1 MKRSDLK
8 SKMQELGLEVNNDL
22 IDYIMAQNGVDIETL
37 NSNHSTEIQTLQ
49 EQLQA
54 KETKVQELEANTSQ
68 YADYEELKQFKANA
82 VAKEEEDRKIDF
94 LKSNGCKHPELFVG
108 RMDFTKATYNEEKK
122 TYEGLD
128 EDLKNAK
135 ETYKDMFQVKQVVQ
149 PQVVTPS
156 SGGSS
161 AGQMSGVEKLF
172 YKNNPNLMPKQD

>member
-37 NSNHSTEIQTLQ
+37 KNNHSTEIQTLQ

-54 KETKVQELEANTSQ
+54 KESKVQELEANTSQ
-68 YADYEELKQFKANA
+68 YADYEELKQFKANM
-82 VAKEEEDRKIDF
+82 VAKEEENRKIEF
-94 LKSNGCKHPELFVG
+94 LKSHGCKHPELFVG
-108 RMDFTKATYNEEKK
+108 RMDFTKATYNDEKK

-128 EDLKNAK
+128 EDLKSAK

-161 AGQMSGVEKLF
+161 AGQMSGVEKAF
-172 YKNNPNLMPKQD
+172 YKNNPNLMPKQE

>member
-37 NSNHSTEIQTLQ
+37 KNNHSTEIQTLQ

-54 KETKVQELEANTSQ
+54 KESKVQELEANTSQ
-68 YADYEELKQFKANA
+68 YADYEELKQFKANM
-82 VAKEEEDRKIDF
+82 VAKEEENRKIEF
-94 LKSNGCKHPELFVG
+94 LKSHGCKHPELFLG
-108 RMDFTKATYNEEKK
+108 RMDFTKATYNDEKK

-128 EDLKNAK
+128 EDLKSAK

-161 AGQMSGVEKLF
+161 AGQMSGVEKAF
-172 YKNNPNLMPKQD
+172 YKNNPNLMPKQE